1 MKKITT
7 ALLSLLFLLL
17 LGACSSQEVT
27 KDEEAKTA
35 EATKEETNYDNETVT
50 AEAEEPSLKEQPIE
64 FSPEVLES
72 ASEETINE
80 VKNVLNTLGD
90 APKDT
95 ITFNGMYV
103 YEEEKANGIFKMDV
117 FIRNGFDFPVDNLNG
132 DVSVTIQHKNE
143 EGKEVDLEI
152 ADANFDL
159 SDVGTVQAGST
170 KVWTLIFNPEYVL
183 VDNLE
188 EFKFDE
194 YSVSTNIEYSY

>member
-1 MKKITT
+1 MKKIT
-7 ALLSLLFLLL
+7 AVLLPLLFLLL
-17 LGACSSQEVT
+17 LGACSDQEVA

-35 EATKEETNYDNETVT
+35 EATKEETNPDKETT
-50 AEAEEPSLKEQPIE
+50 AEETEEPSLKEQPIE
-64 FSPEVLES
+64 FSEEVLES
-72 ASEETINE
+72 ASEETINK

-103 YEEEKANGIFKMDV
+103 YEEEKENGVLKMDV

-132 DVSVTIQHKNE
+132 DVSVTIKHKNE
-143 EGKEVDLEI
+143 EGKEIDLEI

-159 SDVGTVQAGST
+159 SNVGTLQAGST
-170 KVWTLIFNPEYVL
+170 KVWTLIFNSEHVL

-194 YSVSTNIEYSY
+194 YTVSTNINYNY